1 VHLVSLPAAFEAWGP
16 LAPEVGKFGV
26 LRLRLA
32 PRRGR
37 TVITDQ
43 YWRIPLQ
50 ALPPSYQDGDDEA
63 YLYLLNPT
71 GGIVQGDR
79 LQTAITLEPGARAVI
94 STQSATKVYR
104 MDEAYA
110 EETNHYT
117 LEGDAVLECLPDQTI
132 PFAGSRFYRSTHID
146 LDPAAT
152 LILTDLLAAGRV
164 ARGERFGFEQL
175 FVQVDIHVG
184 GEPCV
189 VDRLHLSPSD
199 GAMDRLGLWNAHGYY
214 GSLYAYSP
222 RLDDALA
229 TALAELIEGRD
240 GVYGGAGQPAPGF
253 AVARVLG
260 PTTWAVR
267 EALYDAWDL
276 LRRRLVGKPARPLRK
291 L

>member
-1 VHLVSLPAAFEAWGP
+1 VSLPAAFEVWGT
-16 LAPEVGKFGV
+16 LTDEVGKWGV
-26 LRLRLA
+26 LRLTLA

-37 TVITDQ
+37 TVIADQ

-63 YLYLLNPT
+63 YVYLLNPT

-79 LQTAITLEPGARAVI
+79 LHTAITLAPGARAVI

-110 EETNHYT
+110 EEVNHYT
-117 LEGDAVLECLPDQTI
+117 LNGDAVLECLPDQTI
-132 PFAGSRFYRSTHID
+132 PFAGSRFYRSTRID
-146 LDPAAT
+146 LDPDAT

-164 ARGERFGFEQL
+164 ARGECFGFEQL
-175 FVQVDIHVG
+175 FVEVEVSVG
-184 GEPCV
+184 EEPCL
-189 VDRLHLSPSD
+189 VDRLQLCPAD
-199 GAMDRLGLWNAHGYY
+199 GRVDRLGLWNAHAYY

-222 RLDDALA
+222 RLDESLA
-229 TALAELIEGRD
+229 TELAELVEGGE

-260 PTTWAVR
+260 HTTWAVR
-267 EALYDAWDL
+267 ELLFEAWDL
-276 LRRRLVGKPARPLRK
+276 LRRRLVGKPARQLRK

>member
-1 VHLVSLPAAFEAWGP
+1 VSLPAAFEVWGT
-16 LAPEVGKFGV
+16 LTDEVGKWGV
-26 LRLRLA
+26 LRLTLA

-37 TVITDQ
+37 TVVADQ

-50 ALPPSYQDGDDEA
+50 GLPPSYQDGDDEA
-63 YLYLLNPT
+63 FVYLLNPT

-79 LQTAITLEPGARAVI
+79 LHTAITLAPGARAVI

-110 EETNHYT
+110 EEVNHYT
-117 LEGDAVLECLPDQTI
+117 LNGDAVLECLPDQTI
-132 PFAGSRFYRSTHID
+132 PFAGSRFYRSTRID
-146 LDPAAT
+146 LDPDAT

-164 ARGERFGFEQL
+164 ARGECFGFQQL
-175 FVQVDIHVG
+175 FVEVEVSVG
-184 GEPCV
+184 EEPCL
-189 VDRLHLSPSD
+189 VDRLQLCPAD
-199 GAMDRLGLWNAHGYY
+199 GRVDRLGLWNAHAYY

-222 RLDDALA
+222 RLDESLA
-229 TALAELIEGRD
+229 TELAELVEGGE

-260 PTTWAVR
+260 HTTWAVR
-267 EALYDAWDL
+267 ELLFEAWDL
-276 LRRRLVGKPARPLRK
+276 LRRRLVGKPARQLRK

>member
-1 VHLVSLPAAFEAWGP
+1 VSLPAAFEAWGP
-16 LAPEVGKFGV
+16 LAAEVGKFGV
-26 LRLRLA
+26 LRLTLA

-37 TVITDQ
+37 TVVADQ

-50 ALPPSYQDGDDEA
+50 GLPPSYQDGDDEA

-79 LQTAITLEPGARAVI
+79 LQTVITLEPGARAVI

-110 EETNHYT
+110 EEINHYT

-146 LDPAAT
+146 LDPDAT

-184 GEPCV
+184 GEPYLV
-189 VDRLHLSPSD
+189 GRLHLSPSD

-222 RLDDALA
+222 RLDDDLA
-229 TALAELIEGRD
+229 TALAELIEGRG

-267 EALYDAWDL
+267 ELLYDAWDL
-276 LRRRLVGKPARPLRK
+276 LRRSLVGKPARPLRK

>member
-1 VHLVSLPAAFEAWGP
+1 MSLPAAFEALGP
-16 LAPEVGKFGV
+16 LTDEVGKWGV
-26 LRLRLA
+26 LRLTLA

-37 TVITDQ
+37 TVVADQ

-50 ALPPSYQDGDDEA
+50 GLPPSYQDGDDEA
-63 YLYLLNPT
+63 FVYLLNPT

-79 LQTAITLEPGARAVI
+79 LHTAITLAPGARAVI

-110 EETNHYT
+110 EEVNHYT
-117 LEGDAVLECLPDQTI
+117 LNGDAVLECLPDQTI
-132 PFAGSRFYRSTHID
+132 PFAGSRFYRSTRID
-146 LDPAAT
+146 LDPDAT

-164 ARGERFGFEQL
+164 ARGECFGFEQL
-175 FVQVDIHVG
+175 FVEVEVSVG
-184 GEPCV
+184 EEPCL
-189 VDRLHLSPSD
+189 VDRLQLCPAD
-199 GAMDRLGLWNAHGYY
+199 GRVDRLGLWNAHAYY

-222 RLDDALA
+222 RLDESLA
-229 TALAELIEGRD
+229 TELAELVEGGE

-260 PTTWAVR
+260 HTTWAVR
-267 EALYDAWDL
+267 ELLFEAWDL
-276 LRRRLVGKPARPLRK
+276 LRRRLVGKPARQLRK

>member
-1 VHLVSLPAAFEAWGP
+1 VSLPAAFEALGP
-16 LAPEVGKFGV
+16 LTDEVGKWGV
-26 LRLRLA
+26 LRLTLA

-37 TVITDQ
+37 TVVADQ

-50 ALPPSYQDGDDEA
+50 GLPPSYQDGDDEA
-63 YLYLLNPT
+63 FVYLLNPT

-79 LQTAITLEPGARAVI
+79 LHTAITLAPGARAVI

-110 EETNHYT
+110 EEVNHYT
-117 LEGDAVLECLPDQTI
+117 LNGDAVLECLPDQTI
-132 PFAGSRFYRSTHID
+132 PFAGSRFYRSTRID
-146 LDPAAT
+146 LDPDAT

-164 ARGERFGFEQL
+164 ARGECFGFEQL
-175 FVQVDIHVG
+175 FVEVEVSVG
-184 GEPCV
+184 EEPCL
-189 VDRLHLSPSD
+189 VDRLQLCPAD
-199 GAMDRLGLWNAHGYY
+199 GRVNRLGLWNAHAYY

-222 RLDDALA
+222 RLDESLA
-229 TALAELIEGRD
+229 TELAELVEGGE

-260 PTTWAVR
+260 HTTWAVR
-267 EALYDAWDL
+267 ELLFEAWDL
-276 LRRRLVGKPARPLRK
+276 LRRRLVGKPARQLRK